1 MFACRELCLRM
12 QRANA
17 EPRDAPHARFLDTG
31 ESSAAWNMAVD
42 ELLFE
47 SCQAHLRNNR
57 PPEEAPVTFRV
68 YAWSPP
74 AISLGRGQP
83 AERDIFLGRLA
94 DEGIDICRRLTG
106 GRAVLHDCELTYS
119 IIGSQALLGDAI
131 EETYRRI
138 SQGLAEGLASLGAQ
152 VELAPPS
159 GSAYAS
165 QGSCF
170 ATASVWE
177 IAIGGQKMV
186 GSAQCREGGAVL
198 QHGSILLRSSEE
210 RLASLLKPRGA
221 ERLLSRRAHAIG
233 LWEILGEEIPF
244 GDVADA
250 LKAGLEKVLG
260 FRFSPRALSE
270 VENARALKIS
280 RARYE
285 NEEWTLAR

>member
-1 MFACRELCLRM
+1 MEP
-12 QRANA
+12 ANP
-17 EPRDAPHARFLDTG
+17 EQQQIPHARFLNTG
-31 ESSAAWNMAVD
+31 ESTAAWNMAVD

-47 SCQAHLRNNR
+47 GCRAHLGEGR
-57 PPEEAPVTFRV
+57 PPEEAPLTFRV

-74 AISLGRGQP
+74 AISLGRGQN
-83 AERDIFLGRLA
+83 AERDIFLERLT

-119 IIGSQALLGDAI
+119 VTGPQVLLGDAI

-138 SQGLAEGLASLGAQ
+138 SLGLAEGLAALGAP

-177 IAIGGQKMV
+177 LAIDGKKMV

-198 QHGSILLRSSEE
+198 QHGSVLLRSSEE

-221 ERLLSRRAHAIG
+221 ERLLSGHAHAAG
-233 LWEILGEEIPF
+233 LWEVLGEEISF
-244 GDVADA
+244 HEVAEA
-250 LKAGLEKVLG
+250 LKAGLEKVSG
-260 FRFSPRALSE
+260 FRFLPNPLTST
-270 VENARALKIS
+270 ENARALEIS
-280 RARYE
+280 RSRYE
-285 NEEWTLAR
+285 NREWTLAR

>member
-1 MFACRELCLRM
+1 MFARRELCLRM

-17 EPRDAPHARFLDTG
+17 EPREIPHARFLDTG

-74 AISLGRGQP
+74 AISLGRGQT

-119 IIGSQALLGDAI
+119 ITGPEIFLGDTM

-138 SQGLAEGLASLGAQ
+138 SEGLAEGLMSLGAQ
-152 VELAPPS
+152 VELSAPS

-221 ERLLSRRAHAIG
+221 ERVLSRRARAVG
-233 LWEILGEEIPF
+233 LWEVLGEEISF
-244 GDVADA
+244 RDVADA
-250 LKAGLEKVLG
+250 SKAGLEKVLG

-270 VENARALKIS
+270 VENAGALKIS
-280 RARYE
+280 RTRYE